1 MRFVSTAGVA
11 PTVDLPTALF
21 QGLAPDGGLYMPDP
35 LVPLSADTV
44 AALQGGT
51 LWNTAAFI
59 TRHLL
64 SDDLE
69 AAAVDGIIDDAL
81 DFPIPLVRLTDR
93 IHVLELF
100 HGPTAAFKDVAARVM
115 ARLMVRLRA
124 DSRQDL
130 TVLTATSGDTG
141 GAVAQAF
148 FGVPGTRV
156 VVLYPKGRVSA
167 LQERQFTTLGGNV
180 LAVAITGS
188 FDDCQQLAR
197 QALSDRHLQTALH
210 LTSAN
215 SINVGRLLP
224 QITYYGHAWAQL
236 PGETSEIVVSVPSGN
251 FGNLTAGLMAKRLG
265 IPFNLFVAA
274 TNANDVFPSYL
285 ATGDLQP
292 RPAVHTISSAMD
304 VGNPSN
310 VARLVALYDGDLEPL
325 RRDVVGRSFSDAE
338 TRECIRDVYVRYGYV
353 LDPHSAVGYLAL
365 TEEMTLRPD
374 AVGICLAT
382 AHPAK
387 FADVVEPLVGRTVPV
402 PDALVKCLGG
412 PPRSV
417 SLEPD
422 ITALAELLL
431 SWGGEPT

>member
-1 MRFVSTAGVA
+1 VI
-11 PTVDLPTALF
+11 L
-21 QGLAPDGGLYMPDP
+21 
-35 LVPLSADTV
+35 
-44 AALQGGT
+44 
-51 LWNTAAFI
+51 
-59 TRHLL
+59 RHLL
-64 SDDLE
+64 RGDLE
-69 AAAVDGIIDDAL
+69 PAVVDGIIDDAL

-93 IHVLELF
+93 IYVLELF

-115 ARLMVRLRA
+115 ARLMVRLRV
-124 DSRQDL
+124 DPREEL

-141 GAVAQAF
+141 GAVADAF

-156 VVLYPKGRVSA
+156 VVLYPKGRVSR

-180 LAVAITGS
+180 LAVAINGS
-188 FDDCQQLAR
+188 FDDCQHLAR
-197 QALSDRHLQTALH
+197 QALTDRRLQAALR

-236 PGETSEIVVSVPSGN
+236 PRESHEIVVSVPSGN
-251 FGNLTAGLMAKRLG
+251 FGNITAGLMAKRLG
-265 IPFNLFVAA
+265 IPISLFVAA
-274 TNANDVFPSYL
+274 TNANDVFPTYL
-285 ATGDLQP
+285 ATGDFRPL
-292 RPAVHTISSAMD
+292 PAVHTISSAMD

-310 VARLVALYDGDLEPL
+310 VARLAALYEGDLDRV
-325 RRDVVGRSFSDAE
+325 RRDVVARSCTDAE
-338 TRECIRDVYVRYGYV
+338 TRECIRDVHARYGYV

-365 TEEMTLRPD
+365 AEELVSRPE
-374 AVGICLAT
+374 AVGVCLAT

-387 FADVVEPLVGRTVPV
+387 FADVVEPVIGRAVPL
-402 PDALVKCLGG
+402 PDALATRLGG
-412 PPRSV
+412 TPRSM

>member
-1 MRFVSTAGVA
+1 MRYGSTAGVA

-35 LVPLSADTV
+35 LVALPAETV
-44 AALQGGT
+44 AAFRGGT
-51 LWNTAAFI
+51 LRKAAALI
-59 TRHLL
+59 MRHLL
-64 SDDLE
+64 RDDLE
-69 AAAVDGIIDDAL
+69 PAVVAGIIDDAL
-81 DFPIPLVRLTDR
+81 DFPIPLVRLTDH
-93 IHVLELF
+93 IYVLELF

-115 ARLMVRLRA
+115 ARLMVRLRVDA
-124 DSRQDL
+124 QEEL

-148 FGVPGTRV
+148 FEVPGTRV

-180 LAVAITGS
+180 LAVAIMGS
-188 FDDCQQLAR
+188 FDDCQKLAR
-197 QALSDRHLQTALH
+197 QALTDRRLQTALR

-236 PGETSEIVVSVPSGN
+236 PGERHEIVISVPSGN
-251 FGNLTAGLMAKRLG
+251 FGNITAGLMGKRLG
-265 IPFNLFVAA
+265 IPISLFVAA
-274 TNANDVFPSYL
+274 TNANDVFPAYL
-285 ATGDLQP
+285 ATGDLRP

-310 VARLVALYDGDLEPL
+310 VARLVALYDGDLERI
-325 RRDVVGRSFSDAE
+325 RRDVVGRSFTDAE
-338 TRECIRDVYVRYGYV
+338 TRECIRDVHARYGYV
-353 LDPHSAVGYLAL
+353 LDPHSAVGFLAL
-365 TEEMTLRPD
+365 AEELALRPE

-387 FADVVEPLVGRTVPV
+387 FADVVEPLVGCTVPL
-402 PDALVKCLGG
+402 PDALAARLGG
-412 PPRSV
+412 TPHRV

-422 ITALAELLL
+422 MSALTELLL
-431 SWGGEPT
+431 SQHRGPA